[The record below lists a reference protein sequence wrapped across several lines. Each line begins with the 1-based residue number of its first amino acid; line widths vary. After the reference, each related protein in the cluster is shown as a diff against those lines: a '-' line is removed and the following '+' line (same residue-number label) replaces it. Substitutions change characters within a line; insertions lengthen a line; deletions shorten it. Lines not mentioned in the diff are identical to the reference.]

1 MFQSCILDRLLST
14 KGFRYTM
21 LQAIRE
27 RVTGVVAIFILG
39 LLAVPFLFFG
49 VESYIRAVPQDAVAT
64 VGDAEISTSEFQTS
78 FARYR
83 AELRQQQGDAYDE
96 IATNQPVVRRQHL
109 ESLIDELLLRQHAQE
124 LGLTISPGMLRDL
137 ISQIPAFQH
146 DGRFDPQLYQQ
157 ALRASG
163 RTPRGFEREL
173 RDDLMVRLLPTTV
186 SFSTIV
192 TEAEIDRMLRLEN
205 ETRRLSL
212 LEIPIAPFRD
222 EVEVDDE
229 RIREYFEAN
238 TDDFLTTEE
247 VSIRYIELDAT
258 EMTADLE
265 LSEEELRQRYEAAS
279 QRYLT
284 PENRRASHIL
294 IETNAERD
302 QDQARALAR
311 QLYERVLDGES
322 FSELAREYSDDPGSA
337 DEGGDLGWIEA
348 GDMVEEFEDALFDL
362 TVSGEVS
369 EPVRSQFGWHVIR
382 LEEIRPPEGMSFEQA
397 RDEILAEYREREAE
411 ELYIE
416 MSERLVDLVFAD
428 DSTLAPLADEL
439 GLEIRQTGPFS
450 RAGGEGVAESRRVV
464 EAAFSDM
471 VLLDGTVSDPI
482 ELDRNRMVVIQ
493 LDEHFPAEPRPLDEV
508 AEDIRQRLISADARS
523 MAEAQA
529 ESLRQQAVA
538 EGVALAELA
547 ADEDLEF
554 SDNETVGRF
563 DFQHGPDFLN
573 RLFRLPAPDSE
584 ASYHVLPR
592 NQGFA
597 VVRLEQVEPGNP
609 VLASPQERDLVSQ
622 QIRFARANAELMG
635 LLDYLRENTR
645 VRVVEERL

>member
-1 MFQSCILDRLLST
+1 
-14 KGFRYTM
+14 M

-137 ISQIPAFQH
+137 ISQIPAFQLE
-146 DGRFDPQLYQQ
+146 GRFDPGLYQQ

-173 RDDLMVRLLPTTV
+173 REDLMVRLLPTSV

-192 TEAEIDRMLRLEN
+192 TEAEIDRMLSLEN

-212 LEIPIAPFRD
+212 IEVPIAPFR
-222 EVEVDDE
+222 EQVDVGDE
-229 RIREYFEAN
+229 RVREYYEAN
-238 TDDFLTTEE
+238 TGDFLTTEE

-258 EMTADLE
+258 AMTDGLE

-284 PENRRASHIL
+284 PESRRASHIL
-294 IETNAERD
+294 IEVGDERD

-311 QLYERVLDGES
+311 QLYERALDGES
-322 FSELAREYSDDPGSA
+322 FDELAREYSDDLGSA

-348 GDMVEEFEDALFDL
+348 GDMVEAFENALFDL
-362 TVSGEVS
+362 TVSGELA

-382 LEEIRPPEGMSFEQA
+382 LEEIRPPEGMSFEEA
-397 RDEILAEYREREAE
+397 RDEILAEFREREAE
-411 ELYIE
+411 EIYIE

-450 RAGGEGVAESRRVV
+450 RSGGTGVAANRQVI

-508 AEDIRQRLISADARS
+508 VDNIRQRLINEDARS

-529 ESLRQQAVA
+529 QSLRERVLA
-538 EGVALAELA
+538 EGLSLSELA
-547 ADEDLEF
+547 AEEDLNVSE
-554 SDNETVGRF
+554 SETVGRY

-584 ASYHVLPR
+584 ASIHVLPR

-597 VVRLEQVEPGNP
+597 VVRLEEVQPGNP
-609 VLASPQERDLVSQ
+609 VLASPEERDLVGQ
-622 QIRFARANAELMG
+622 QIRFSRANTELMG
-635 LLDYLRENTR
+635 LLAYLRETTR

>member
-1 MFQSCILDRLLST
+1 
-14 KGFRYTM
+14 M

-78 FARYR
+78 FARFR

-137 ISQIPAFQH
+137 ISQIPAFQLE
-146 DGRFDPQLYQQ
+146 GRFDPGLYQQ

-173 RDDLMVRLLPTTV
+173 REDLMVRLLPTSV

-192 TEAEIDRMLRLEN
+192 TEAEIDRMLSLEN

-212 LEIPIAPFRD
+212 IEVPIAPFR
-222 EVEVDDE
+222 EQVDVGDE
-229 RIREYFEAN
+229 RVREYYEAN
-238 TDDFLTTEE
+238 TGDFLTTEE

-258 EMTADLE
+258 AMTDGLE

-284 PENRRASHIL
+284 PESRRASHIL
-294 IETNAERD
+294 IEAGDERD
-302 QDQARALAR
+302 PDQARALAR
-311 QLYERVLDGES
+311 QLYERALDGES
-322 FSELAREYSDDPGSA
+322 FDELAREYSDDLGSA

-348 GDMVEEFEDALFDL
+348 GDMVEAFENALFDL
-362 TVSGEVS
+362 TVSGELA

-382 LEEIRPPEGMSFEQA
+382 LEEIRPPEGMSFEEA
-397 RDEILAEYREREAE
+397 RDEILAEFREREAE
-411 ELYIE
+411 EIYIE

-450 RAGGEGVAESRRVV
+450 RSGGTGVAANRQVV

-508 AEDIRQRLISADARS
+508 VDNIRQRLINEDARS

-529 ESLRQQAVA
+529 QSLRERVLA
-538 EGVALAELA
+538 EGLSLSELA
-547 ADEDLEF
+547 AEEDLNVSE
-554 SDNETVGRF
+554 SETVGRY

-584 ASYHVLPR
+584 ASIHVLPR

-597 VVRLEQVEPGNP
+597 VVRLEEVQPGNP
-609 VLASPQERDLVSQ
+609 VLASPEERDLVGQ
-622 QIRFARANAELMG
+622 QIRFSRANTELMG
-635 LLDYLRENTR
+635 LLAYLRETTR

>member
-1 MFQSCILDRLLST
+1 
-14 KGFRYTM
+14 M

-78 FARYR
+78 FARFR

-137 ISQIPAFQH
+137 ISQIPAFQLE
-146 DGRFDPQLYQQ
+146 GRFDPGLYQQ

-173 RDDLMVRLLPTTV
+173 REDLMVRLLPTSV

-192 TEAEIDRMLRLEN
+192 TEAEIDRMLSLEN

-212 LEIPIAPFRD
+212 IEVPIAPFR
-222 EVEVDDE
+222 EQVDVGDE
-229 RIREYFEAN
+229 RVREYYEAN
-238 TDDFLTTEE
+238 TGDFLTTEE

-258 EMTADLE
+258 AMTDGLE

-284 PENRRASHIL
+284 PESRRASHIL
-294 IETNAERD
+294 IEVGDERD

-311 QLYERVLDGES
+311 QLYERALDGES
-322 FSELAREYSDDPGSA
+322 FDELAREYSDDLGSA

-348 GDMVEEFEDALFDL
+348 GDMVEAFENALFDL
-362 TVSGEVS
+362 TVSGELA

-382 LEEIRPPEGMSFEQA
+382 LEEIRPPEGMSFEEA
-397 RDEILAEYREREAE
+397 RDEILAEFREREAE
-411 ELYIE
+411 EIYIE

-450 RAGGEGVAESRRVV
+450 RSGGTGVAANRQVI

-508 AEDIRQRLISADARS
+508 VDNIRQRLINEDARS

-529 ESLRQQAVA
+529 QSLRERVLA
-538 EGVALAELA
+538 EGLSLSELA
-547 ADEDLEF
+547 AEEDLNVSE
-554 SDNETVGRF
+554 SETVGRY

-584 ASYHVLPR
+584 ASIHVLPR

-597 VVRLEQVEPGNP
+597 VVRLEEVQPGNP
-609 VLASPQERDLVSQ
+609 VLASPEERDLVGQ
-622 QIRFARANAELMG
+622 QIRFSRANTELMG
-635 LLDYLRENTR
+635 LLAYLRETTR

>member
-1 MFQSCILDRLLST
+1 
-14 KGFRYTM
+14 M

-78 FARYR
+78 FARFR

-137 ISQIPAFQH
+137 ISQIPAFQLE
-146 DGRFDPQLYQQ
+146 GRFDPGLYQQ

-173 RDDLMVRLLPTTV
+173 REDLMVRLLPTSV

-192 TEAEIDRMLRLEN
+192 TEAEIDRMLSLEN

-212 LEIPIAPFRD
+212 IEVPIAPFR
-222 EVEVDDE
+222 EQVDVGDE
-229 RIREYFEAN
+229 RVREYYEAN
-238 TDDFLTTEE
+238 TGDFLTTEE

-258 EMTADLE
+258 AMTDGLE

-284 PENRRASHIL
+284 PESRRASHIL
-294 IETNAERD
+294 IEAGDERD

-311 QLYERVLDGES
+311 QLYERALDGES
-322 FSELAREYSDDPGSA
+322 FDELAREYSDDLGSA

-348 GDMVEEFEDALFDL
+348 GDMVEAFENALFDL
-362 TVSGEVS
+362 TVSGELA

-382 LEEIRPPEGMSFEQA
+382 LEEIRPPEGMSFEEA
-397 RDEILAEYREREAE
+397 RDEILAEFREREAE
-411 ELYIE
+411 EIYIE

-450 RAGGEGVAESRRVV
+450 RSGGTGVAANRQVI

-508 AEDIRQRLISADARS
+508 VDNIRQRLINEDARS

-529 ESLRQQAVA
+529 QSLRERVLA
-538 EGVALAELA
+538 EGLSLSELA
-547 ADEDLEF
+547 AEEDLNVSE
-554 SDNETVGRF
+554 SETVGRY

-584 ASYHVLPR
+584 ASIHVLPR

-597 VVRLEQVEPGNP
+597 VVRLEEVQPGNP
-609 VLASPQERDLVSQ
+609 VLASPEERDLVGQ
-622 QIRFARANAELMG
+622 QIRFSRANTELMG
-635 LLDYLRENTR
+635 LLAYLRETTR